1 MDNTE
6 EIKEEAV
13 PEMKQDLLSLEEC
26 NTFISMQWIIASF
39 HTYRKYGFNNQFTN
53 VFKSFEDCSDIIE
66 NPIPDDST
74 VDMEG

>member
-26 NTFISMQWIIASF
+26 NTFISMQ
-39 HTYRKYGFNNQFTN
+39 
-53 VFKSFEDCSDIIE
+53 
-66 NPIPDDST
+66 
-74 VDMEG
+74 